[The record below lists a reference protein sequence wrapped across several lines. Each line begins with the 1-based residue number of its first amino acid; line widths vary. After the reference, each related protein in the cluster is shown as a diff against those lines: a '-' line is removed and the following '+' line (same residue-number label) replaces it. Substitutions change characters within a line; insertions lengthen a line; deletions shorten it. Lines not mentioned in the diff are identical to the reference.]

1 MSKTQDFTTFGSWLK
16 LTGQL
21 QLVTPLRIGA
31 GHGDDF
37 GLADIAVVKN
47 RQGEPYIPGSSFKGV
62 LRSSIEAFLRT
73 IDPKLAC
80 LCVTTQTGF
89 DCPTTKSPEDLDLYL
104 TRFKDEDDM
113 YLNGTCRVCQVFG
126 SSGLAS
132 KVKIPDLRLAE
143 TWLGPFQLRNGVSID
158 RDTDTAASQRLF
170 TIEAVPAGT
179 RFTFELLVENGTP
192 ADHGLV
198 LLGLRAFEQGMVAL
212 GGATSRGLGQVQLT
226 IERCEEVPN
235 DPQALFDF
243 LVAGTTQ
250 AVDEQ
255 ARTAKI
261 QALRQEVIPT
271 HA

>member
-1 MSKTQDFTTFGSWLK
+1 MMNKTRDFTTFSSWLK
-16 LTGQL
+16 LTGRL
-21 QLVTPLRIGA
+21 ELVTPLRIGA
-31 GHGDDF
+31 GRGDDF

-73 IDPKLAC
+73 IDPNLAC

-89 DCPTTKSPEDLDLYL
+89 NCPTTKSPQDLDEYL
-104 TRFKDEDDM
+104 AKFKDEDDM

-132 KVKIPDLRLAE
+132 KVQIPDLSLAE
-143 TWLGPFQLRNGVSID
+143 EWLGPYQLRNGVSID
-158 RDTDTAASQRLF
+158 RDTETAAAQRLF

-179 RFTFELLVENGTP
+179 RFTFELLIENGTP
-192 ADHGLV
+192 ADQGLV

-212 GGATSRGLGQVQLT
+212 GGATSRGLGQVKLT
-226 IERCEEVPN
+226 INQCEEVSN

-243 LVAGTTQ
+243 LVSGTAQ
-250 AVDEQ
+250 EVDEN

-261 QALRQEVIPT
+261 QALRQEVMP